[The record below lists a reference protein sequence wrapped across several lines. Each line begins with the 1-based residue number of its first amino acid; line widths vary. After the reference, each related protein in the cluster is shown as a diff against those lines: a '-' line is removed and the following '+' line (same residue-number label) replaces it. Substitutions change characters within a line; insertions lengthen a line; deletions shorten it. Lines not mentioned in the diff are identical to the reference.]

1 MSSYFGGHCTRRKR
15 VAFVRILAFVKGDH
29 ILYELK
35 QKMIS
40 QLAANKSVN
49 YLADKTT
56 NIVPSRD
63 STLAVLAYLQLL
75 SPHEFAWNVRATQ
88 IPKNR

>member
-1 MSSYFGGHCTRRKR
+1 
-15 VAFVRILAFVKGDH
+15 
-29 ILYELK
+29 
-35 QKMIS
+35 MIS
-40 QLAANKSVN
+40 QLDANKSVN
-49 YLADKTT
+49 CLADKTT

-88 IPKNR
+88 VPKNR